1 MVLGANENKSFS
13 INVRDINIP
22 SQNETILLG
31 ITVDHELKFNKHI
44 EDLCKR
50 ASFKL
55 HALRRIRK
63 YLEIEKGRILAN
75 AFIESQFNH
84 APLIWMFAS
93 KMAINKICKLH
104 YRTLKVVYS
113 EYDKS
118 YEELLEM
125 NKSASIHQRHLQ
137 FLATEV

>member
-1 MVLGANENKSFS
+1 MNILSKNE
-13 INVRDINIP
+13 V
-22 SQNETILLG
+22 ILLG
-31 ITVDHELKFNKHI
+31 VTIDYELKFNKHI

-63 YLEIEKGRILAN
+63 YLGIEKARILTN
-75 AFIESQFNH
+75 VFIESQLNY

-93 KMAINKICKLH
+93 KKAINEIFKLD
-104 YRTLKVVYS
+104 YRTLKVVYNR
-113 EYDKS
+113 YDKS

-125 NKSASIHQRHLQ
+125 NKSASIHQRYLESYKV
-137 FLATEV
+137 LL